1 MKVIFDCEL
10 HLLGDEDG
18 EDLDR
23 KLEVIGAP
31 DEDLEEGYVMLVT
44 PEASICV
51 LASDLR
57 RALKVFE

>member
-1 MKVIFDCEL
+1 MKVIIDCEL
-10 HLLGDEDG
+10 HLLGDEEDG
-18 EDLDR
+18 DLDR
-23 KLEVIGAP
+23 KLEVIGSP
-31 DEDLEEGYVMLVT
+31 DEDLEEGYVTLAT

>member
-1 MKVIFDCEL
+1 MKVIIDCEL

-18 EDLDR
+18 QLAR

-31 DEDLEEGYVMLVT
+31 DEDLEDGYVMLVT
-44 PEASICV
+44 PEASIAV
-51 LASDLR
+51 LGSDLR